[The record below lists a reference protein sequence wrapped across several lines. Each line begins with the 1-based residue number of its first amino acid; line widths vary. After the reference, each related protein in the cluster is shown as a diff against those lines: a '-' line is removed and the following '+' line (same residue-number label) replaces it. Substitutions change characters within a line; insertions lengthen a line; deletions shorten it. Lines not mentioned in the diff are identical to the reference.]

1 MARKKAQDDESGA
14 AQEQECFCMGTGPE
28 LYSMLKKLGP
38 DSARQHFRN
47 ARVEMLKGMRALI
60 DKRIEEVS
68 SKTETKG
75 TKVAVE

>member
-1 MARKKAQDDESGA
+1 MSENEAQATVEG
-14 AQEQECFCMGTGPE
+14 QEKCFCMGAGPE
-28 LYSMLKKLGP
+28 LYAMFKKLGP

-60 DKRIEEVS
+60 DKRIEDLSEPA
-68 SKTETKG
+68 ETKG